1 MKKRILLGI
10 IVSVTFLYL
19 VLRNVDLGNLAEI
32 LYGGRY
38 LWIFPALVTYTLAF
52 VFRSIRWSYL
62 LLPVKKFGA
71 KELFPSLIMGFAANN
86 IFPMRFGE
94 VVRAY
99 IVGKK
104 FNISKSASFATI
116 VLERIM
122 DGIGI
127 LTLLAV
133 SIPFLPKLPPWTK
146 KIIFISIMM
155 FIVPFIVA
163 AVLIIKKHS
172 FNWMLK
178 ASCLKKNLGEM
189 LVSKVNKFIMGFEV
203 IKDTRNFLMVF
214 AFTLLVWFCETMN
227 LFFLVRVVGIE
238 LSLFLSVFVLFVV
251 ALGVAIPAAPSS
263 IGTFEFF
270 FVGGLVFFG
279 VTKEQALAGGLVIH
293 CIGFILII
301 LAGAYFFVKEGISY
315 KEMTVKNQ

>member
-1 MKKRILLGI
+1 MKKRVLLGVVI
-10 IVSVTFLYL
+10 SFIFLYL
-19 VLRNVDLGNLAEI
+19 VLRNVDVKNLINI
-32 LYGGRY
+32 LSSGKY
-38 LWIFPALVTYTLAF
+38 LWILPALVTYALAF
-52 VFRSIRWSYL
+52 VSRSVRWSYL
-62 LLPVKKFGA
+62 FLPVKKLSA
-71 KELFPSLIMGFAANN
+71 KELFSSLIMGFAANN

-127 LTLLAV
+127 LILLGI
-133 SIPFLPKLPPWTK
+133 SIPFLPKMPPWTK
-146 KIIFISIMM
+146 KIILVSILM

-163 AVLIIKKHS
+163 AVMIIRKHS

-178 ASCLKKNLGEM
+178 ASCIKKNLGEM
-189 LVSKVNKFIMGFEV
+189 LISKVNKFITGFEI
-203 IKDTRNFLMVF
+203 IKDTRNFFMVVVL
-214 AFTLLVWFCETMN
+214 TLFVWFCETMN
-227 LFFLVRVVGIE
+227 VFFLVRVVGIN
-238 LSLFLSVFVLFVV
+238 LSVFLSVFVLFVV
-251 ALGVAIPAAPSS
+251 VIGVAIPAAPSS

-270 FVGGLVFFG
+270 FVGGLIFFG

-293 CIGFILII
+293 CVGFIIII
-301 LAGAYFFVKEGISY
+301 LTGAYFFVKEGITY
-315 KEMTVKNQ
+315 KEITVKE